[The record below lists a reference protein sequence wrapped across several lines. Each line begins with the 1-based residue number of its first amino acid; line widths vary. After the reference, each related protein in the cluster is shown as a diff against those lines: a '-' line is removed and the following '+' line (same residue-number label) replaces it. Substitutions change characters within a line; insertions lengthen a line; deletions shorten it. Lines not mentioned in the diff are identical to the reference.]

1 MLSPGWGSPR
11 CGEYGG
17 ALLRR
22 GIAVKRRRG
31 QAGMAKGSPSR
42 AIGRW
47 RRPPFQWESMGNSGK
62 PSLRSWWTICVH
74 QTSCGQPSRRLSRPV
89 VWSIWLSSRTIAPI
103 AVSRGRRAGWRAGK
117 AAIWARMSGEALQ
130 RIQRSPSSDRAM
142 EDCVRGWAATL
153 PSRTPRQLRQLQFH
167 WGKPPPAAEPRIR
180 MCMGLPRGLE
190 GGPGR
195 PGPNGSAVGEVEG
208 HFETETQVGEAG
220 LGPHGVDPLWWGRA
234 IPAGRVKHQR
244 GSLRMRLSKEFSP

>member
-1 MLSPGWGSPR
+1 M
-11 CGEYGG
+11 
-17 ALLRR
+17 R
-22 GIAVKRRRG
+22 GIRRRATAQG
-31 QAGMAKGSPSR
+31 DRGEAQARTGRDGER
-42 AIGRW
+42 LAIEGD
-47 RRPPFQWESMGNSGK
+47 RPVAQAAVPGESMGNSGK

-167 WGKPPPAAEPRIR
+167 WGSRRRLNREYGCAWV
-180 MCMGLPRGLE
+180 C
-190 GGPGR
+190 
-195 PGPNGSAVGEVEG
+195 
-208 HFETETQVGEAG
+208 
-220 LGPHGVDPLWWGRA
+220 
-234 IPAGRVKHQR
+234 PAGWREAPEDRGRTDQR
-244 GSLRMRLSKEFSP
+244 LAK

>member
-167 WGKPPPAAEPRIR
+167 WGSRRRRQTENTDVHGSAPRA
-180 MCMGLPRGLE
+180 G
-190 GGPGR
+190 GR
-195 PGPNGSAVGEVEG
+195 PRKTGAERISGWRS
-208 HFETETQVGEAG
+208 
-220 LGPHGVDPLWWGRA
+220 
-234 IPAGRVKHQR
+234 R
-244 GSLRMRLSKEFSP
+244 GSLRNRDAGR

>member
-1 MLSPGWGSPR
+1 MR
-11 CGEYGG
+11 EYGG
-17 ALLRR
+17 ALLQ

-31 QAGMAKGSPSR
+31 QAGMAKGAPSR

-167 WGKPPPAAEPRIR
+167 WGSRRRRPNREYGCAWVCPRV
-180 MCMGLPRGLE
+180 E

-220 LGPHGVDPLWWGRA
+220 LGPWGRSSLVG
-234 IPAGRVKHQR
+234 PGDSGR
-244 GSLRMRLSKEFSP
+244 SS